1 MNPRSLAFRLTAW
14 YTLLLGA
21 TFILVAT
28 VTFYGLQH
36 YLRSNARD
44 ALRRRATEVEQILTR
59 AATDASD
66 AAIAQEVELHLAPEA
81 NNRFVRITR
90 VPGKVVFLSGPPADG
105 GFNRFDVV
113 ARLPTG
119 NTAIG
124 VENNKTAA
132 EFDSTIIPDQHLIVG
147 ATSVDTVSGRYVLE
161 IGASMLPMETALA
174 RLSDLLGLLLPTL
187 IGCAA
192 VGGYLLVTWALRP
205 VDRLS
210 QTAEQMSL
218 QNLSLRL
225 PVVATGD
232 ALERLSISL
241 NNMLGRLRDSVQ
253 SSRRFLA
260 DASHE
265 LRTPLTVIKGELQEL
280 SNEGDITAEGLRERV
295 GSVLEEVARLEHL
308 VSGLLAL
315 SRLDAGETQ
324 REPAELDL
332 AELVRSTAEQM
343 RLMAE
348 DRGISIELSGLQS
361 AFIQGDRSRIK
372 QIIVNLLDNAI
383 RFTPPRGS
391 VIARTSEDETHALL
405 EVIDTGIGIPKA
417 SLPLVFDRFY
427 RADEARSRD
436 DGGAGLGLSIVKSI
450 CAMHGAEIEVSSQ
463 LGEGSC
469 FRVRFPRRP
478 LSLSPAS
485 PARPA
490 SVANS
495 SEGVRPPAE
504 RILAPNLSVGGSA
517 RSARS

>member
-21 TFILVAT
+21 TFILLAA
-28 VTFYGLQH
+28 VTFFGLQH

-44 ALRRRATEVEQILTR
+44 ALRRRATEVEQILVR
-59 AATDASD
+59 APADVADET
-66 AAIAQEVELHLAPEA
+66 IAQEIDLHLAPEA
-81 NNRFVRITR
+81 NNRFIRVTR
-90 VPGKVVFLSGPPADG
+90 LPGKMVFLSGPPSDG
-105 GFNRFDVV
+105 SFNRFDVA

-119 NTAIG
+119 SSKSAG
-124 VENNKTAA
+124 
-132 EFDSTIIPDQHLIVG
+132 EFVATMLGDRHLIVG
-147 ATSVDTVSGRYVLE
+147 ATSTATVSGRYVLE
-161 IGASMLPMETALA
+161 IGASTLPMETALT
-174 RLSDLLGLLLPTL
+174 RLIDLLGVLLPTL

-192 VGGYLLVTWALRP
+192 VGGYLLVTRALRP

-280 SNEGDITAEGLRERV
+280 SNEGGLTGAALRERV

-308 VSGLLAL
+308 VSGLLVL

-324 REPAELDL
+324 RERTELDL

-348 DRGISIELSGLQS
+348 DRGIAIELSGLQR
-361 AFIQGDRSRIK
+361 AVIQGDPSRIK
-372 QIIVNLLDNAI
+372 QIVVNLLDNAI
-383 RFTPPRGS
+383 RFTPARGS
-391 VIARTSEDETHALL
+391 VILRTSEDDAFSLL
-405 EVIDTGIGIPKA
+405 EVVDTGVGIPKA
-417 SLPLVFDRFY
+417 SLPLVFERFY

-450 CAMHGAEIEVSSQ
+450 CSMHGAEVEVSSK

-469 FRVRFPRRP
+469 FRVRFPRRLVSISP
-478 LSLSPAS
+478 LRPENSVAGVRAPAEQIL
-485 PARPA
+485 AA
-490 SVANS
+490 SVS
-495 SEGVRPPAE
+495 MGTGVH
-504 RILAPNLSVGGSA
+504 
-517 RSARS
+517 

>member
-21 TFILVAT
+21 TFILVAA

-36 YLRSNARD
+36 YLRSNAQD
-44 ALRRRATEVEQILTR
+44 SLRRRVTEVEQILRR
-59 AATDASD
+59 APVTTADD
-66 AAIAQEVELHLAPEA
+66 AIAQEVELHLAPEA
-81 NNRFVRITR
+81 NNRFVRVTR
-90 VPGKVVFLSGPPADG
+90 FPGKVVYLSGPPSDG
-105 GFNRFDVV
+105 SFNRFDVA
-113 ARLPTG
+113 ARLPAGST
-119 NTAIG
+119 
-124 VENNKTAA
+124 KTAA
-132 EFDSTIIPDQHLIVG
+132 EFVSTLLPDQHLIVG
-147 ATSVDTVSGRYVLE
+147 ATSIDTVSGRYVLE
-161 IGASMLPMETALA
+161 IGSSMLAIETALA
-174 RLSDLLGLLLPTL
+174 RLIDLLGVLLPTL

-192 VGGYLLVTWALRP
+192 VGAYLLVTWALRP

-210 QTAEQMSL
+210 QTAEQISL

-280 SNEGDITAEGLRERV
+280 SSEAGLTGDAMRERV

-308 VSGLLAL
+308 VSGLLML

-324 REPAELDL
+324 RERTELDL
-332 AELVRSTAEQM
+332 AELARSTAEQM

-348 DRGISIELSGLQS
+348 DRGISIELSGLLPTV
-361 AFIQGDRSRIK
+361 IQGDRSRIK

-383 RFTPPRGS
+383 RFTPARGS
-391 VIARTSEDETHALL
+391 VILRTTEDAGYALL
-405 EVIDTGIGIPKA
+405 EVMDTGIGIPKA
-417 SLPLVFDRFY
+417 SLPHVFERFY

-436 DGGAGLGLSIVKSI
+436 DGGAGLGLSIVRSI
-450 CAMHGAEIEVSSQ
+450 CSMHGADIEVSSR

-478 LSLSPAS
+478 VSLCE
-485 PARPA
+485 ARPA
-490 SVANS
+490 AG
-495 SEGVRPPAE
+495 SEGLQPSSAE
-504 RILAPNLSVGGSA
+504 QILGAQCV
-517 RSARS
+517 

>member
-21 TFILVAT
+21 AFILVAV
-28 VTFYGLQH
+28 VTFFGLQH

-44 ALRRRATEVEQILTR
+44 ALRRRVTEVEQILAR
-59 AATDASD
+59 APKDTADAT
-66 AAIAQEVELHLAPEA
+66 IAQQIELQLAPEA
-81 NNRFVRITR
+81 NNRFIRITR
-90 VPGKVVFLSGPPADG
+90 VPGKLVYLSGPPADG
-105 GFNRFDVV
+105 SFNRFDVA

-119 NTAIG
+119 SAG
-124 VENNKTAA
+124 SGA
-132 EFDSTIIPDQHLIVG
+132 ELGSKILPAQHLIIG
-147 ATSVDTVSGRYVLE
+147 STAADTASGRYVLE
-161 IGASMLPMETALA
+161 IGGSLLPMETALT
-174 RLSDLLGLLLPTL
+174 RLIDLLAVLLPFL

-192 VGGYLLVTWALRP
+192 IGGYLLVTWALRP

-210 QTAEQMSL
+210 RTAEQMSL

-280 SNEGDITAEGLRERV
+280 SNEGGITGETLRERV

-308 VSGLLAL
+308 VSGLLVL

-324 REPAELDL
+324 RERSELDL
-332 AELVRSTAEQM
+332 AELVRVTAEQM

-348 DRGISIELSGLQS
+348 DRGISIELSALQS
-361 AFIQGDRSRIK
+361 AVIQGDRSRIK

-383 RFTPPRGS
+383 RFTPPRGG
-391 VIARTSEDETHALL
+391 VIVRTCVDDTHVLL
-405 EVIDTGIGIPKA
+405 EVIDTGVGIPKA

-450 CAMHGAEIEVSSQ
+450 CSMHGADIEVSSQ

-478 LSLSPAS
+478 VSLSPQREHETLS
-485 PARPA
+485 N
-490 SVANS
+490 VA
-495 SEGVRPPAE
+495 
-504 RILAPNLSVGGSA
+504 LAQF
-517 RSARS
+517 

>member
-1 MNPRSLAFRLTAW
+1 MNPRSLAFRLTAL

-21 TFILVAT
+21 TFVLVAT
-28 VTFYGLQH
+28 ATFYGLQH

-44 ALRRRATEVEQILTR
+44 SLRRRATEVEQILLR
-59 AATDASD
+59 APTDAAD
-66 AAIAQEVELHLAPEA
+66 GVIAQEIELHLAPEA
-81 NNRFVRITR
+81 NNRFIRVTRI
-90 VPGKVVFLSGPPADG
+90 PGKLVFLSGPPSDG
-105 GFNRFDVV
+105 SFNRFDFA
-113 ARLPTG
+113 ARLPSG
-119 NTAIG
+119 NT
-124 VENNKTAA
+124 KTAA
-132 EFDSTIIPDQHLIVG
+132 EFPTAILREQHLIVG
-147 ATSVDTVSGRYVLE
+147 ATSTETVSGRYVLE
-161 IGASMLPMETALA
+161 IGVSMLPLELALA
-174 RLSDLLGLLLPTL
+174 RLRDLLAVLLPTL

-192 VGGYLLVTWALRP
+192 VGGYMLVKWALRP

-225 PVVATGD
+225 PVVASGD

-280 SNEGDITAEGLRERV
+280 SNEGGLTGDALRERV

-308 VSGLLAL
+308 VSGLLVL

-324 REPAELDL
+324 RECTELDL

-348 DRGISIELSGLQS
+348 DRGIAIELSALHR
-361 AFIQGDRSRIK
+361 AIIHGDRSRIK
-372 QIIVNLLDNAI
+372 QIVVNLLDNAI
-383 RFTPPRGS
+383 RFTPARGS
-391 VIARTSEDETHALL
+391 VILRTSEDDTYALL
-405 EVIDTGIGIPKA
+405 EVIDTGVGIPKA

-450 CAMHGAEIEVSSQ
+450 CAMHGADIEVSSQ

-469 FRVRFPRRP
+469 FRVRFPRRRVP
-478 LSLSPAS
+478 LPV
-485 PARPA
+485 RPA
-490 SVANS
+490 NN
-495 SEGVRPPAE
+495 SEGVRPDQ
-504 RILAPNLSVGGSA
+504 ILTAGGA
-517 RSARS
+517 T

>member
-21 TFILVAT
+21 TFVLVAA

-36 YLRSNARD
+36 YLRSSARD
-44 ALRRRATEVEQILTR
+44 SLRRRVTEVEQILIR
-59 AATDASD
+59 APSDATDES
-66 AAIAQEVELHLAPEA
+66 IAQEVELHLAPEA
-81 NNRFVRITR
+81 NNRFIRVTRI
-90 VPGKVVFLSGPPADG
+90 PGKVIFFSGPPSDG
-105 GFNRFDVV
+105 SFNRFDVA

-119 NTAIG
+119 NI
-124 VENNKTAA
+124 KSAA
-132 EFDSTIIPDQHLIVG
+132 DLVSAVLPDQHLIVA
-147 ATSVDTVSGRYVLE
+147 ATSAGTVSGRYVLE
-161 IGASMLPMETALA
+161 IGVSLLPMETALA
-174 RLSDLLGLLLPTL
+174 RLTELLVVLLPSL

-225 PVVATGD
+225 PVDATGD

-280 SNEGDITAEGLRERV
+280 SSEGGLSGDVLRERV

-308 VSGLLAL
+308 VSGLLVL

-324 REPAELDL
+324 RERAELDL
-332 AELVRSTAEQM
+332 SELARSTAEQM

-348 DRGISIELSGLQS
+348 DRGTAIELSGLQR
-361 AFIQGDRSRIK
+361 AVIQGDRSRIK

-383 RFTPPRGS
+383 RFTPAGGS
-391 VIARTSEDETHALL
+391 VMLRTSEDEACALL
-405 EVIDTGIGIPKA
+405 EVIDTGVGIPEA

-450 CAMHGAEIEVSSQ
+450 CSMHGADIEVSSQ
-463 LGEGSC
+463 AGKGSC
-469 FRVRFPRRP
+469 FRVRFPRRVV
-478 LSLSPAS
+478 SLTA
-485 PARPA
+485 ARPA
-490 SVANS
+490 AGAAGA
-495 SEGVRPPAE
+495 EAPAD
-504 RILAPNLSVGGSA
+504 RILTVNMGASP
-517 RSARS
+517 R

>member
-28 VTFYGLQH
+28 VTFFGLQH

-44 ALRRRATEVEQILTR
+44 SLRRRATEVEQILAR
-59 AATDASD
+59 APTDAAD
-66 AAIAQEVELHLAPEA
+66 DAIAQEIELHLAPEA
-81 NNRFVRITR
+81 NNRFIRVTR
-90 VPGKVVFLSGPPADG
+90 SPGKLVFLSGPPSDG
-105 GFNRFDVV
+105 SFNRFDFA
-113 ARLPTG
+113 ARLPSG
-119 NTAIG
+119 NT
-124 VENNKTAA
+124 KTAA
-132 EFDSTIIPDQHLIVG
+132 EFPTAILPEQHLIVG
-147 ATSVDTVSGRYVLE
+147 ATSTDTVSGHYVLE
-161 IGASMLPMETALA
+161 IGLSMLSIEMALA
-174 RLSDLLGLLLPTL
+174 RLRDLLAVLLPTL

-192 VGGYLLVTWALRP
+192 VGGYLLVKWALRP

-280 SNEGDITAEGLRERV
+280 SNEGGLTGDALRERV

-324 REPAELDL
+324 RECAELDL

-348 DRGISIELSGLQS
+348 DRGIGIELSGLQR
-361 AFIQGDRSRIK
+361 AVIRGDRSRIK

-383 RFTPPRGS
+383 RFTPARGS
-391 VIARTSEDETHALL
+391 VILRTSEDEAYALL

-450 CAMHGAEIEVSSQ
+450 CSMHGADIEVSSQ

-469 FRVRFPRRP
+469 FRVRFPRWRVA
-478 LSLSPAS
+478 LDPAS
-485 PARPA
+485 P
-490 SVANS
+490 VNS
-495 SEGVRPPAE
+495 SERVPASTGQ
-504 RILAPNLSVGGSA
+504 ILTPSGAG
-517 RSARS
+517 

>member
-21 TFILVAT
+21 TFILVAA

-36 YLRSNARD
+36 YLRSNAQD
-44 ALRRRATEVEQILTR
+44 SLRRRVTEVEQILRR
-59 AATDASD
+59 APVTTADD
-66 AAIAQEVELHLAPEA
+66 AIAQEVELHLAPEA
-81 NNRFVRITR
+81 NNRFVRVTR
-90 VPGKVVFLSGPPADG
+90 FPGKVVYLSGPPSDG
-105 GFNRFDVV
+105 SFNRFDVA
-113 ARLPTG
+113 ARLPAGST
-119 NTAIG
+119 
-124 VENNKTAA
+124 KTAA
-132 EFDSTIIPDQHLIVG
+132 EFVSTLLPDQHLIVG
-147 ATSVDTVSGRYVLE
+147 ATSIDTVSGRYVLE
-161 IGASMLPMETALA
+161 IGSSMLAIETALA
-174 RLSDLLGLLLPTL
+174 RLTDLLGVLLPTL

-192 VGGYLLVTWALRP
+192 VGAYLLVTWALRP

-210 QTAEQMSL
+210 QTAEQISL

-280 SNEGDITAEGLRERV
+280 SSEAGLTGDAMRERV

-308 VSGLLAL
+308 VSGLLML

-324 REPAELDL
+324 RERTELDL
-332 AELVRSTAEQM
+332 AELARSTAEQM

-348 DRGISIELSGLQS
+348 DRGISIELSGLLP
-361 AFIQGDRSRIK
+361 AVIQGDRSRIK

-383 RFTPPRGS
+383 RFTPARGS
-391 VIARTSEDETHALL
+391 VILRTTEDAGYALL
-405 EVIDTGIGIPKA
+405 EVMDTGIGIPKA
-417 SLPLVFDRFY
+417 SLPHVFERFY

-436 DGGAGLGLSIVKSI
+436 DGGAGLGLSIVRSI
-450 CAMHGAEIEVSSQ
+450 CSMHGADIEVSSR

-478 LSLSPAS
+478 VSLCE
-485 PARPA
+485 ARPA
-490 SVANS
+490 AG
-495 SEGVRPPAE
+495 SEGLQPSSAE
-504 RILAPNLSVGGSA
+504 QILGAQCV
-517 RSARS
+517 

>member
-21 TFILVAT
+21 TFILVAA
-28 VTFYGLQH
+28 VTYFGLQH
-36 YLRSNARD
+36 YLRSNAQD
-44 ALRRRATEVEQILTR
+44 SLRRRVTEVEQILLR
-59 AATDASD
+59 APLD
-66 AAIAQEVELHLAPEA
+66 AADNTIAQEVELHLAPET
-81 NNRFVRITR
+81 NNRFVRVTR
-90 VPGKVVFLSGPPADG
+90 IPGKVVFLSGPPSDG
-105 GFNRFDVV
+105 SFNRFDVA
-113 ARLPTG
+113 ARLPAG
-119 NTAIG
+119 NTQ
-124 VENNKTAA
+124 TAA
-132 EFDSTIIPDQHLIVG
+132 QFVSTLLPDQHLIVG
-147 ATSVDTVSGRYVLE
+147 ATSIDTVSGRYVLE
-161 IGASMLPMETALA
+161 IGSSMLAIETALA
-174 RLSDLLGLLLPTL
+174 RLTDLLGVLLPTL

-192 VGGYLLVTWALRP
+192 VGAYLLVSWALRP

-210 QTAEQMSL
+210 QTAEQISL

-225 PVVATGD
+225 PVVATCD

-280 SNEGDITAEGLRERV
+280 SSEAGLSGDALRERV

-308 VSGLLAL
+308 VSGLLML

-324 REPAELDL
+324 RERTELDL
-332 AELVRSTAEQM
+332 AELARSTAEQM

-348 DRGISIELSGLQS
+348 DRGISIELSGLQP
-361 AFIQGDRSRIK
+361 ALIQGDRSRIK

-383 RFTPPRGS
+383 RFTPARGS
-391 VIARTSEDETHALL
+391 VILRTSEDDSYALL
-405 EVIDTGIGIPKA
+405 EVMDTGMGIPKS
-417 SLPLVFDRFY
+417 SLPHVFERFY

-450 CAMHGAEIEVSSQ
+450 CSMHGADIEVSSR

-469 FRVRFPRRP
+469 FCVRFPRRP
-478 LSLSPAS
+478 VSLCE
-485 PARPA
+485 ARPA
-490 SVANS
+490 A
-495 SEGVRPPAE
+495 GAE
-504 RILAPNLSVGGSA
+504 ALQASGTQILTQTCI
-517 RSARS
+517 

>member
-21 TFILVAT
+21 TFILVAI

-36 YLRSNARD
+36 YLRSNAQD
-44 ALRRRATEVEQILTR
+44 SLRRRATEVEQILAR
-59 AATDASD
+59 APVDAAD
-66 AAIAQEVELHLAPEA
+66 DAIAQEIELHLAPEA
-81 NNRFVRITR
+81 NNRFIRVRRI
-90 VPGKVVFLSGPPADG
+90 PEKLVFLSGPPSDG
-105 GFNRFDVV
+105 SFNRFDFA
-113 ARLPTG
+113 ARLPSG
-119 NTAIG
+119 NTKS
-124 VENNKTAA
+124 VA
-132 EFDSTIIPDQHLIVG
+132 EIRTGILPEQHLIVG
-147 ATSVDTVSGRYVLE
+147 ATSTDTVSGRYVLE
-161 IGASMLPMETALA
+161 IGLSMLPLETALA
-174 RLSDLLGLLLPTL
+174 RLRDLLVVLLPTL

-192 VGGYLLVTWALRP
+192 VGGYLLVMWALRP

-280 SNEGDITAEGLRERV
+280 SSEGGLTGDALRERV

-308 VSGLLAL
+308 VSGLLVL

-324 REPAELDL
+324 RECAELDL
-332 AELVRSTAEQM
+332 AELARSTAEQM

-348 DRGISIELSGLQS
+348 DRGIAIELSALHR
-361 AFIQGDRSRIK
+361 AIIRGDRSRIK
-372 QIIVNLLDNAI
+372 QIVVNLLDNAI
-383 RFTPPRGS
+383 RFTPARGS
-391 VIARTSEDETHALL
+391 VILRTSEDDTYALL
-405 EVIDTGIGIPKA
+405 EVIDTGVGIPKA

-450 CAMHGAEIEVSSQ
+450 CSMHGADIEVSSQ

-469 FRVRFPRRP
+469 FRVRFPRRRVA
-478 LSLSPAS
+478 LDPAS
-485 PARPA
+485 PAD
-490 SVANS
+490 S
-495 SEGVRPPAE
+495 SERVRASTGQ
-504 RILAPNLSVGGSA
+504 ILTASGAS
-517 RSARS
+517 